1 MLNQYLFAITAALAA
16 TANAKMGVGPYFSFY
31 NRAGPPMTYAQLDP
45 ALFPGQESPHLHS
58 FDGGNAVAAS
68 VSFADTQSSE
78 CTTARIKP
86 DKSMYWRPTLFWN
99 GNGTGFYKVPEVYLK
114 IYYKFMDGDANAGVS
129 EFPEDFQM
137 MIGDPYKRSDDGDNP
152 GRVKWACLAAD
163 YSRIG
168 DKMGFPKGF
177 TSCDMALTA
186 EITFPSC
193 WNGKALDTKNPT
205 AHMAYPMYMAKKGID
220 VCPETHKVA
229 RFPEIFIEFW
239 YDVKAFNNQY
249 GPDDVPWVLANGD
262 PTGYGFHA
270 DFQNGW
276 EKGVLEKA
284 MAPNGYLSCG
294 NGCGQEDFEAY
305 FGQENVNR
313 DDDAAFKQCSANPEF
328 SMLDT
333 KPIDKLPGCN
343 PVQQGPA
350 RATQATGAGCAAA
363 AATGMPSSGAGSNMT
378 SSARPT
384 STQAG
389 TSDGTGMGMTQQPA
403 STQKP
408 VQNNQPASS
417 AGNSGMNASSAG
429 NTGMNASPTDT
440 PTLSK
445 TWRGKGEH
453 HKTSKVSDIDAAA
466 TPTMAGGNTALP
478 QMSLAPS
485 DDASASGAGG
495 DDVCKPPVTVTITPT
510 VYVTAGASGADATS
524 CDAGTVTVT
533 NTART
538 TVTVTAGSHMMAH
551 KRHAHGHRF

>member
-1 MLNQYLFAITAALAA
+1 MLNQHLFAITAGLAA
-16 TANAKMGVGPYFSFY
+16 TAMAGVDSCIGNVGPYFSFY

-45 ALFPGQESPHLHS
+45 ALYPGEESPHLHS
-58 FDGGNAVAAS
+58 FDGGNAVGARMSYAN
-68 VSFADTQSSE
+68 TQDSE
-78 CTTARIKP
+78 CTTARVKT
-86 DKSMYWRPTLFWN
+86 DKSLYWRPTLFWN
-99 GNGTGFYKVPEVYLK
+99 GNGTGLYKVPEKNLK
-114 IYYKFMDGDANAGVS
+114 VYYKFGDDGNVKANVS
-129 EFPEDFQM
+129 AFPENFQM
-137 MIGDPYKRSDDGDNP
+137 MAGDPFKRSDDGDNP
-152 GRVKWACLAAD
+152 ASIHWACLGEN

-177 TSCDMALTA
+177 TTCKEGFTA
-186 EITFPSC
+186 ELTFPSC
-193 WNGKALDTKNPT
+193 WNGKALDPKNPN
-205 AHMAYPMYMAKKGID
+205 AHMAFLQGGGKIGID
-220 VCPETHKVA
+220 ACPEGFKVA
-229 RFPEIFIEFW
+229 RFPTIFIEFW
-239 YDVKAFNNQY
+239 YDVSGFDNQY
-249 GPDDVPWVLANGD
+249 GADDVPWVLSNGD

-284 MAPNGYLSCG
+284 IAPNGYCCCG
-294 NGCGQEDFEAY
+294 NGCGQDQMKACFGDQNVYDNEDT
-305 FGQENVNR
+305 
-313 DDDAAFKQCSANPEF
+313 DFKQCSANPEF
-328 SMLDT
+328 SMLDK

-343 PVQQGPA
+343 PIQPGPA

-378 SSARPT
+378 SSAMPT
-384 STQAG
+384 PTQAG
-389 TSDGTGMGMTQQPA
+389 TSDGAGMGMTQQPA

-408 VQNNQPASS
+408 ADNNQPASS
-417 AGNSGMNASSAG
+417 DGNSDMNAA
-429 NTGMNASPTDT
+429 PTDT

-445 TWRGKGEH
+445 TWQGKGQQ
-453 HKTSKVSDIDAAA
+453 HKTSKVSDVDAAA

-485 DDASASGAGG
+485 DDASATTGAGG
-495 DDVCKPPVTVTITPT
+495 DDICKPPVTVTMTPT
-510 VYVTAGASGADATS
+510 VYVTAGAVGADATS